1 VIIVKQ
7 YRGNGTADQANSLLE
22 SERDVYYHQR
32 TENPA
37 EGGKRMMKAA
47 MRWVVVLAALG
58 ILSGVA
64 GQSALAKE
72 PVGPKSKGETKA
84 APAGALPATVSILN
98 KWDGDYPVSALK
110 KLPRGQ
116 QKTVAGYIGDG
127 ATFSDVWKSFRPG
140 EKVPKVDFK
149 KNLVVF
155 TRNVKFYNRKAITK
169 VTLLEG
175 ILEVQG
181 IETVTSV
188 PVTDKV
194 AMAMAEVPRQGV
206 KTLRAGDKFIPVK

>member
-1 VIIVKQ
+1 MK
-7 YRGNGTADQANSLLE
+7 TAI
-22 SERDVYYHQR
+22 
-32 TENPA
+32 
-37 EGGKRMMKAA
+37 
-47 MRWVVVLAALG
+47 RWVVALAVLG
-58 ILSGVA
+58 ILSGRA
-64 GQSALAKE
+64 DQPARAKE
-72 PVGPKSKGETKA
+72 SVPPKSKSDAKT
-84 APAGALPATVSILN
+84 APATALPANLSIVN

-116 QKTVAGYIGDG
+116 QKTVAGYIGDREIF
-127 ATFSDVWKSFRPG
+127 AEIWKSFKPG
-140 EKVPKVDFK
+140 EKTPSVDFR

-169 VTLLEG
+169 VTVLDG
-175 ILEVQG
+175 IMEVQG

-194 AMAMAEVPRQGV
+194 AMAMAEVSRQGV